1 MSASPETS
9 SNRPITMSA
18 VDAPPVN
25 GRLSPLTFFTTV
37 VAVTTAPPTV
47 VVVGP
52 WLVDVVGCVVDVVVE
67 VEVDDVDVEVDVD
80 DVLVDEV
87 LVELVDDV
95 DVELVDVEVDD
106 VDVDD
111 VDVDDDVVD
120 GGTTDPQNCRLEMS
134 GRLPCPTG
142 GSPRFEN
149 VPKVCG
155 GS

>member
-1 MSASPETS
+1 MSASPVTS
-9 SNRPITMSA
+9 SNTPITMRA

-25 GRLSPLTFFTTV
+25 GRLSPLTFLTTV

-52 WLVDVVGCVVDVVVE
+52 WLVDVVGCVVEVVE
-67 VEVDDVDVEVDVD
+67 VEVDEVDVDDVLVD

-95 DVELVDVEVDD
+95 DVELVEVEL
-106 VDVDD
+106 DD

-120 GGTTDPQNCRLEMS
+120 GGTTDPQNCTLEMS
-134 GRLPCPTG
+134 GRLPLPTG

-149 VPKVCG
+149 VPEVWG